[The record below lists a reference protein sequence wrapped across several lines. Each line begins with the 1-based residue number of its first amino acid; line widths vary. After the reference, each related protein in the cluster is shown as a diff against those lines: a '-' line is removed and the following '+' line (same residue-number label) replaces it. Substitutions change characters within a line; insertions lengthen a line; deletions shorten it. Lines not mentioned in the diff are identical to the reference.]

1 LTWSDS
7 DHLVVRD
14 AVQVDVLEGMLI
26 EYSPGR
32 EQVMMGES

>member
-1 LTWSDS
+1 LTRSDS

-32 EQVMMGES
+32 EQIMMGES